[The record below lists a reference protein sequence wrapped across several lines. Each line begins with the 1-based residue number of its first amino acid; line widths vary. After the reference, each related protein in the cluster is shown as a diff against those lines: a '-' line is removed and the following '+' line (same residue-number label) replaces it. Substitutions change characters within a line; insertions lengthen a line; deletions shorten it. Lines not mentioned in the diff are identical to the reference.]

1 MSSTADPFV
10 SACRLEGSPRLTK
23 NEAILQ
29 LLIRLAETG
38 HLPVEGIRP
47 AYRVILNREQ
57 LGPTGIGAGVGVPH
71 ARCPFVTER
80 VGIVGVVQG
89 PPITDYD
96 ALDGYPVDLV
106 FLILAPIPPPGER
119 LVAEDTLVNRLRDS
133 AWLNRLRAA
142 ADDEGIMAVVRNED
156 EATERSSLS

>member
-1 MSSTADPFV
+1 MSSVDPFV
-10 SACRLEGSPRLTK
+10 CACRLEGSPRLTR

-38 HLPVEGIRP
+38 HLPVEGITP

-57 LGPTGIGAGVGVPH
+57 LGPTGIGLGVGVPH

-80 VGIVGVVQG
+80 VGAVGVVQG
-89 PPITDYD
+89 PPIEDYD
-96 ALDGYPVDLV
+96 ALDGEPVDLV
-106 FLILAPIPPPGER
+106 FLLLAPIPPPGER
-119 LVAEDTLVNRLRDS
+119 LVAEDTLVKRLRDS

-142 ADDEGIMAVVRNED
+142 ADDEGIMAVVRGED
-156 EATERSSLS
+156 GAAG